1 MVSKEVLSP
10 IMAFPA
16 GLSTPFNIFLTGT
29 EQKKCSS
36 SQERIV
42 YNHSIKKN
50 GNWTV
55 ISSSRLL
62 DILDRKIKM
71 GDLSNINAEV
81 LRSLLISHNHQETFF
96 DLSGLCTENISIS
109 Q

>member
-10 IMAFPA
+10 ITAFPA

-50 GNWTV
+50 WK
-55 ISSSRLL
+55 L
-62 DILDRKIKM
+62 DSYL
-71 GDLSNINAEV
+71 
-81 LRSLLISHNHQETFF
+81 QFETAGHFRQKNQ
-96 DLSGLCTENISIS
+96 DGRPE
-109 Q
+109 